1 VVLLSSTET
10 VTAESKAEV
19 LVAVRALLHELGD
32 LLGDEH
38 AAELREKLLKLL
50 ARAEAGQAV
59 DNDIRALLMG
69 WDKAREWTNGYL
81 RYGGSSG
88 AKGPGGDPLIRRTPH
103 LDAPKELPT
112 EQGDRFEVEIWADKA
127 PARTGEESEGIIVE
141 APPDVKTIELGVLLI
156 TSPHLSVEEPYFR
169 PLTIDRYAESSERIV
184 FNVAISGEDA
194 PGAASLTAQFFYRG
208 RPSGRV
214 RRRWTWPGGRAQR
227 ADRSSAGVPAH
238 TNADEPDLTVLI
250 TDTGAGRFT
259 CSVRDRVSDRWTEP
273 VEWEGVRDSVAP
285 LVTGRLAQ
293 LVDRGRPAQK
303 RRLALRTAGRAF
315 WNIAPKPFRD
325 ALWELID
332 RREREGA
339 DGRASIYIASDEP
352 LLPWEI
358 MLPSRPRADGPDE
371 ERPLPLGAEF
381 AVGRWVRGDAASPPQ
396 TLPILDSLL
405 LAAHYSKENQALDP
419 TTEREVL
426 ERCFRGRQLEHVT
439 WEYLETK
446 LQDDAASLLHFVCHG
461 AAQGDDSTLF
471 LDEFEEWTSAELR
484 ENKGLKAACAER
496 LPIVFL
502 NACDG
507 GRQSLGLGPGGLG
520 FPRMFS
526 ELGARAVVAPVWPV
540 TKSSAPL
547 VAKEIY
553 EQADADPDRPLAD
566 VLADLRRRSYEEEP
580 FEDSWA
586 AYCLFGDPL
595 AKLRRPS

>member
-1 VVLLSSTET
+1 M
-10 VTAESKAEV
+10 
-19 LVAVRALLHELGD
+19 LGD
-32 LLGDEH
+32 DE
-38 AAELREKLLKLL
+38 AETFREKLLELL
-50 ARAEAGQAV
+50 RRAEV
-59 DNDIRALLMG
+59 DEPVHNQIRALL
-69 WDKAREWTNGYL
+69 ARRDETRVWTREHL
-81 RYGGSSG
+81 RNAGRSG
-88 AKGPGGDPLIRRTPH
+88 AKGLGGDPLIRRTPH

-112 EQGDRFEVEIWADKA
+112 EQGARFEVEIWADKA
-127 PARTGEESEGIIVE
+127 PARTGEESEDIVVD
-141 APPDVKTIELGVLLI
+141 APPDVQTIELGVLLI
-156 TSPHLSVEEPYFR
+156 TSPHLSVEEPYFQ
-169 PLTIDRYAESSERIV
+169 PLTVDRYAESSERIV

-214 RRRWTWPGGRAQR
+214 RRRWTWPGGKALR
-227 ADRSSAGVPAH
+227 ADGSSAGVPAH

-250 TDTGAGRFT
+250 TDTGAGRFA
-259 CSVRDRVSDRWTEP
+259 CSVRDRVSGRWTEP
-273 VEWEGVRDSVAP
+273 EEWEGIRDSVAP
-285 LVTGRLAQ
+285 LVTGKLAQ

-303 RRLALRTAGRAF
+303 RRLALLTAGRAF
-315 WNIAPKPFRD
+315 WNAAPKPFRD

-332 RREREGA
+332 RSEREDV
-339 DGRASIYIASDEP
+339 DGRASVYIASDEP

-371 ERPLPLGAEF
+371 ERRLPLGAEF
-381 AVGRWVRGDAASPPQ
+381 TVGRWVRGDAAPPPP

-439 WEYLETK
+439 WESLETK
-446 LQDDAASLLHFVCHG
+446 LQENAASLLHFVCHG
-461 AAQGDDSTLF
+461 AAQADDSTLF

-484 ENKGLKAACAER
+484 ENEGLKAACAER

-526 ELGARAVVAPVWPV
+526 ELGARAVVAPLWPV
-540 TKSSAPL
+540 TKSSAPV